1 MATEEGCRP
10 REGVPRGQGWVTNTR
25 KTLIPSFPRRTE
37 ERWRGRFVRV
47 STARY
52 KFNLC
57 HLVDSNIC
65 CNDAAIQLESNS
77 TEREFDTTEIW
88 ITVSVNYEFLL
99 RCGMI
104 LIKLSENGGVF
115 VWLIEEEIL
124 GFRVGFCRL
133 WIWWK

>member
-1 MATEEGCRP
+1 M
-10 REGVPRGQGWVTNTR
+10 
-25 KTLIPSFPRRTE
+25 
-37 ERWRGRFVRV
+37 RV
-47 STARY
+47 FTARY

-77 TEREFDTTEIW
+77 TKREFDIIRNLNISERKLC
-88 ITVSVNYEFLL
+88 EFLP

-115 VWLIEEEIL
+115 VWLIGDFEIAL
-124 GFRVGFCRL
+124 IFVDCEFDENSG
-133 WIWWK
+133 